1 MWYVTFLSSNPVS
14 SLLEISFIQ
23 IVHINGKYPIF
34 SLATVLLTL
43 CFFTFSCSV
52 FVSHLTCLV

>member
-1 MWYVTFLSSNPVS
+1 MWYVTFLSGNPVS

-43 CFFTFSCSV
+43 CFFTFSCSI
-52 FVSHLTCLV
+52 FV